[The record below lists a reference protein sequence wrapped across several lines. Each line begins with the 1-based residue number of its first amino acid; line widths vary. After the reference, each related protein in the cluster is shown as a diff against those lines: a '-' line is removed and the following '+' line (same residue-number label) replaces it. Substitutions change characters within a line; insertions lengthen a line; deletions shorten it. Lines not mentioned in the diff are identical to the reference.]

1 MASSPAHGLS
11 ARMAP
16 FMDPHLLLPM
26 LNHLKEL
33 GANTDSA
40 ELDVVSAT
48 KMVDYEKELFSKVHA
63 GAAPPAELDAKGAA
77 VLARFDA
84 LDEPLGALRKLMEEE
99 PETVQQMRDEAVYT
113 VANLSASHGVTAEHV
128 EMLYEYAKLTYETGN
143 YSLAKVYLG
152 HYQLL
157 GPEGSPSVYRAGWG
171 KLAAEILEAITL
183 ASNPELQSQED
194 HANVQ
199 AIFAQAAAD
208 LQVVSSQ
215 IDESSDGALDQLSKR
230 AWLLHWSL
238 FVFFQQAEGGREA
251 LVEFFFQE
259 KYVNTIQTYCPWLLR
274 YLAFAIVTDKRHW
287 HDRKK
292 DNLLKMITLETYEY
306 SDPIT
311 EFVAALM
318 RDSDFAG
325 AQSKLE
331 GCAEAL
337 SQDYFLAP
345 AKAEFLEVRESW
357 RSFGA
362 LPSPA
367 LAFPPLARSLSLF
380 VRELDDPLLVRV
392 CKALSRGCAS
402 KFVVHSHLHR
412 ASPNHAHAH
421 YSPIFFIF
429 PFLIRPILLQ
439 LAKECIFEMKCRIH
453 QKIDMDRLA
462 SSLNLKQ
469 SDAERWIIGL
479 INDSKLDAKIDS
491 ASNHVEM
498 AKSYPSI
505 YTQIVS
511 KTKHLT
517 YQTHALHNQVREYY
531 GECQQ
536 QAEAEAAARRAR
548 ALQLAQA
555 QKAAAEAK
563 AREAAA
569 EAAKPVLTMAQKLA
583 MKN

>member
-1 MASSPAHGLS
+1 
-11 ARMAP
+11 MAP

-345 AKAEFLEVRESW
+345 AKAEFLE
-357 RSFGA
+357 
-362 LPSPA
+362 
-367 LAFPPLARSLSLF
+367 
-380 VRELDDPLLVRV
+380 
-392 CKALSRGCAS
+392 
-402 KFVVHSHLHR
+402 
-412 ASPNHAHAH
+412 
-421 YSPIFFIF
+421 
-429 PFLIRPILLQ
+429 